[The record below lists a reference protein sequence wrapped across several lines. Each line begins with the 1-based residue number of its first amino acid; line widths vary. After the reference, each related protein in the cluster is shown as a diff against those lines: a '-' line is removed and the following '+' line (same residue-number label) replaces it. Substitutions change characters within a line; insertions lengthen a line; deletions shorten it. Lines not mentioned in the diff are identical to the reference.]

1 MVGEEHAV
9 GEDARLMKKEGEKE
23 RKRCFVLIFVTFL
36 FFNFVS
42 LSPFSLFLSQQRKL
56 PVLVI
61 HSLVLRHHVPTPYKL
76 PLCRQ

>member
-1 MVGEEHAV
+1 MF
-9 GEDARLMKKEGEKE
+9 
-23 RKRCFVLIFVTFL
+23 CFDLCNFFVFQFCL
-36 FFNFVS
+36 S

-76 PLCRQ
+76 PLRRQ